1 MINRNKKLE
10 LDRIFNILNVYFKNI
25 SKTYNFNTNQK
36 LAY

>member
-10 LDRIFNILNVYFKNI
+10 LDRIFNVLNVSFKNI
-25 SKTYNFNTNQK
+25 SNTYNFNTNQN